1 MMLKIFI
8 VYFAIGMILTIQLA
22 WDDIVR
28 WIEEDNF
35 PIPKVVLTAI
45 VVSFFEPI
53 AVVCGIIA
61 GIISLLKRH

>member
-8 VYFAIGMILTIQLA
+8 MYFAIGMLLTIQLE
-22 WDDIVR
+22 WDDFVQ

-35 PIPKVVLTAI
+35 PIPKVVLITI
-45 VVSFFEPI
+45 VASFFVPI

-61 GIISLLKRH
+61 GIISILKRH

>member
-1 MMLKIFI
+1 MMLKCFI
-8 VYFAIGMILTIQLA
+8 MYFAIGMILTIQLA
-22 WDDIVR
+22 WDDIAR
-28 WIEEDNF
+28 WVEEDNF
-35 PIPKVVLTAI
+35 PIPKAVLIAI